1 MALYLVRARY
11 SAAAFQG
18 MLAAPHDRGQAAT
31 GLFKSLGIKTHEI
44 LFSVSTGSIV
54 ALVEGT
60 AEQLAD
66 TTMIVMESG
75 AFSEIGAEEM
85 ISTKTMTAAM
95 ASAGA
100 KAGAKAA
107 KYKAP
112 HKI

>member
-1 MALYLVRARY
+1 MSKKVIEARY

-54 ALVEGT
+54 ALVVGT

-100 KAGAKAA
+100 EAA

>member
-1 MALYLVRARY
+1 MSKKVIEARY

-18 MLAAPHDRGQAAT
+18 MLAAPHDRGQAAK
-31 GLFKSLGIKTHEI
+31 GLFKSLGINTREI

-60 AEQLAD
+60 AEQLVD
-66 TTMIVMESG
+66 TKMIVMESG
-75 AFSEIGAEEM
+75 AFIEIGAEEM

-95 ASAGA
+95 ASV
-100 KAGAKAA
+100 GAKAA

-112 HKI
+112 HKK